1 VKAMNERELEE
12 LEQKMKYLEKELY
25 VVKRELIRAKEES
38 VERPSQKVAV
48 STTKQVEQEVEKQAE
63 NQPQPE
69 DKGIDFSV
77 EWWLPKVF
85 LFVLLIGS
93 IWGFMAAS
101 QNGWL
106 TPGFRV
112 VIGAVVSIL
121 MYAGGERFIKD
132 QRKLGITLLSG
143 SIVLSVITLF
153 SANILYGF
161 INGIVTNIL
170 LVLLIAAGI
179 WLSHH
184 HKSQLILCLIGVGA
198 YLFPF
203 IFAGEARNEW
213 LFYGYQLIIF
223 FLLTTFSFLKGYR
236 FGWNISYYLLYFTM
250 LFFAVFGMGEIT
262 IKTIFPFA
270 IQHVYLLSIIIL
282 DKGKRLNAE
291 LIPAFVSGTFIL
303 MGLMQIVYRDMPLW
317 YYALLGIIYIA
328 VSFFQRMEKKST
340 KDVLLLLGS
349 IHLLLLVLEYVEYD
363 WSFLLLGIQAV
374 VLLMLAYQRKSYI
387 NLAASFVL
395 IFISFLGTVLQPI
408 GHYFGE
414 IVPAFVLYFGY
425 VYTLKMNNKKFFT
438 MSSAM
443 LKTFSTGLVFIF
455 LLRSTSE
462 LVNDWLYSDRMTAF
476 TVAFAVFSIFYLIFG
491 ESKKDV
497 FYRWVGISFL
507 GITLVKFF
515 LMDLVFLDF
524 AIRAMILIPIGVIGL
539 VLSRVLYKKKQ

>member
-1 VKAMNERELEE
+1 MNEQKLEE
-12 LEQKMKYLEKELY
+12 LEQKMRYLEKELY
-25 VVKRELIRAKEES
+25 VVKRELIRVKEETI
-38 VERPSQKVAV
+38 EFPSQKVTV
-48 STTKQVEQEVEKQAE
+48 STAEPVERGVKKQAE
-63 NQPQPE
+63 TQKKE
-69 DKGIDFSV
+69 EEKSIDFSV

-112 VIGAVVSIL
+112 VIGAAVSIL
-121 MYAGGERFIKD
+121 MYIGGERFIKD

-223 FLLTTFSFLKGYR
+223 FLLTSFSFLKNYR

-250 LFFAVFGMGEIT
+250 LFFAVFGMGEVT
-262 IKTIFPFA
+262 IKTILPFA
-270 IQHVYLLSIIIL
+270 IQHAYLIATIIL

-291 LIPAFVSGTFIL
+291 LIPAFVTGTFIL
-303 MGLMQIVYRDMPLW
+303 MGLMQVVYWDVPLW
-317 YYALLGIIYIA
+317 YYALLGILYIA
-328 VSFFQRMEKKST
+328 VSLFQKMEKKST

-349 IHLLLLVLEYVEYD
+349 IHLLLFVLEYVDYD

-374 VLLMLAYQRKSYI
+374 VLLLLAYQRKSYT
-387 NLAASFVL
+387 NFAASLAL
-395 IFISFLGTVLQPI
+395 IFISFLGTVLQPN
-408 GHYFGE
+408 GQYLVE
-414 IVPAFVLYFGY
+414 VVPAFILYFGY
-425 VYTLKMNNKKFFT
+425 VYIVTINNKKFLT
-438 MSSAM
+438 LSLTA
-443 LKTFSTGLVFIF
+443 LKTFRTGLVFVFI
-455 LLRSTSE
+455 LRTTSE
-462 LVNDWLYSDRMTAF
+462 LANDWLYSDRMTAF
-476 TVAFAVFSIFYLIFG
+476 TVALAGFSIFYLIFG
-491 ESKKDV
+491 ESKKDG

-539 VLSRVLYKKKQ
+539 VLSRVLYKRKK